1 MQTMWHMFFS
11 GALAFICVRGGYVPS
26 INMSAET
33 YMKAIVPIGA
43 LFAGMPGLLFL
54 CPNKQRCAA

>member
-1 MQTMWHMFFS
+1 MWHMFFS

-43 LFAGMPGLLFL
+43 LFAGMPGLHGAPTSSTVLL
-54 CPNKQRCAA
+54 AS

>member
-1 MQTMWHMFFS
+1 MWHMFFS
-11 GALAFICVRGGYVPS
+11 GALAFICVRGGYVPA

-43 LFAGMPGLLFL
+43 LFAGMPGS
-54 CPNKQRCAA
+54 CRVKDPVCCCSTSR